1 MTKQYGNGLSDL
13 QLGALNDSAKAL
25 KFFKM
30 QIALLEIAKNYS
42 ECLQIYLTS
51 LQIQK
56 GIFEWLKKL
65 HALYGSYD
73 SEPIQKLKDSLL
85 QNIKKLVLINSVETA
100 GIIDIWLPKQ

>member
-42 ECLQIYLTS
+42 ECL
-51 LQIQK
+51 
-56 GIFEWLKKL
+56 
-65 HALYGSYD
+65 
-73 SEPIQKLKDSLL
+73 
-85 QNIKKLVLINSVETA
+85 
-100 GIIDIWLPKQ
+100 